1 MRVVVDL
8 GSPSPGTTLVEPEDF
23 KTFKLVCKG
32 HGDTESLQNAL
43 GGFGSVGEDGP
54 HVWLSIE
61 RLKTLAGALASDPDW
76 IRRLDE
82 MVGYAEANGW
92 LSADGTF
99 IRAHVERPTSYL
111 EEG

>member
-1 MRVVVDL
+1 MRVIVDL
-8 GSPSPGTTLVEPEDF
+8 GSPSPGTSLVEPEDF

-32 HGDTESLQNAL
+32 GGDTQSLQDARGGL
-43 GGFGSVGEDGP
+43 GLVDEDGP
-54 HVWLSIE
+54 HVWLSIAG
-61 RLKTLAGALASDPDW
+61 LKALAGALAIDPDW

-99 IRAHVERPTSYL
+99 IRAHVDRPTS
-111 EEG
+111 